1 MQEKKMQGVG
11 SRCGRK
17 RCAES
22 WLQGPVAIALAI
34 LLADAVSGM
43 PYVEEWAIWF
53 G

>member
-1 MQEKKMQGVG
+1 MQEKKTQGGG

-17 RCAES
+17 RGAGS
-22 WLQGPVAIALAI
+22 WLQGSVAIVLAI

-43 PYVEEWAIWF
+43 PYVEEWAIWL